1 VTEIRQRPAV
11 SNPDTDADDN
21 NIDTEF
27 LDLLGEDLQRDERA
41 RATGFVGKT
50 SEVQWLRS
58 VMLQL
63 ERRPSD
69 SGLPFGERPGSSTS
83 GIVSI
88 DQVSSF
94 SFYMDSEPVDLD
106 FYGDVYELPSPDMAE
121 RLLSCYEVTVHG
133 SFPILPKR
141 ALDGFRQYFEAV
153 GNRPTSRLNPK
164 WQAILNLVFALGAK
178 YSHLVQAPWQAGER
192 DHLIYHAKARLLGM
206 TEMHLTSHP
215 DVPQIQVAGLLAF
228 YYLSIGQ
235 VSRYVVLGGF
245 SGEYSVLTPKQP
257 LISCPDPQ

>member
-1 VTEIRQRPAV
+1 MTEVRQRPA

-21 NIDTEF
+21 MNNTDI
-27 LDLLGEDLQRDERA
+27 LDLLDEDLLRDEQA

-63 ERRPSD
+63 ERRTND
-69 SGLPFGERPGSSTS
+69 IATQFAERPGSSAYMI
-83 GIVSI
+83 GSI

-94 SFYMDSEPVDLD
+94 SFYMDSEPIDLD
-106 FYGDVYELPSPDMAE
+106 FYGDVYELPSPDIAE
-121 RLLSCYEVTVHG
+121 RLLNCYETTLH
-133 SFPILPKR
+133 SSYPILPKK
-141 ALDGFRQYFEAV
+141 ALDGFRQYFVAMSN
-153 GNRPTSRLNPK
+153 GQSSRLNPK

-178 YSHLVQAPWQAGER
+178 YSHLVQAAWQADER
-192 DHLIYHAKARLLGM
+192 DHLIYYSKVRLLGM
-206 TEMHLTSHP
+206 TDIPLVSHP

-235 VSRYVVLGGF
+235 ISRYVKLSGLGGKC
-245 SGEYSVLTPKQP
+245 SVLALAQL
-257 LISCPDPQ
+257 LILHPDLR